1 MGWKVELSL
10 AAKADLARLGAAEA
24 ARILKFLYNRLEK
37 RDNPRETGKPLKG
50 SLREYWRYRVGDY
63 RVICRLDDGIV
74 TVLVVH
80 IGNRREVY
88 KM

>member
-10 AAKADLARLGAAEA
+10 AAKARLARLGATDA
-24 ARILKFLYNRLEK
+24 ARILKFLYKRLER
-37 RDNPRETGKPLKG
+37 RDNPREIGKPLKG
-50 SLREYWRYRVGDY
+50 DLREYWRYRVGDY

-80 IGNRREVY
+80 IGNRSDVY